1 MRAPRSLRAR
11 IVLAALGGLLVI
23 GVATAAVLLAALER
37 EGRRAVDRELAER
50 GKRVLGPGGRDEIG
64 PPGGGPGELDGPGGP
79 GRGGLLSGSGRFTL
93 VAAGDE
99 VRVFG
104 DVPAVPPA
112 PTADGLRTIE
122 LAGDPWR
129 TLTSTVGRTSAG
141 EAVRV
146 QVAATL
152 APVAE
157 RVAGARRIVVLVG
170 LAALALTGL
179 ATWLITTVALRPL
192 DRLRAGAA
200 RITGAR
206 DLQAPLADTEGP
218 DEVRS
223 VAAALNAMLA
233 RLRASA
239 EQTERALLA
248 TRRFA
253 ADAGHELRTPLT
265 SLRANLEALER
276 NPDLPAGERDA
287 LVADSLAVQDRMVR
301 LLAGLQALARGEAA
315 ETLPREPVDLGDL
328 VEGALFAARRRHPA
342 ARIALAEADEGV
354 VVHGW
359 EGGLRLVVDNLVDN
373 AVLHGGPAPR
383 VEVRVR
389 REDAHAVLRV
399 EDDGPGVPVAER
411 QAVLEPF
418 ARGAA
423 TTAAGTGLGLAIVA
437 QQAALHGGT
446 LTLGDAALGGL
457 AVTVT
462 LAGGAPVPPR
472 AAAVGAAAG
481 G

>member
-152 APVAE
+152 APEAE

-170 LAALALTGL
+170 LATLALTAL
-179 ATWLITTVALRPL
+179 ATWFITTVALRPL
-192 DRLRAGAA
+192 DRLRHGAA

-248 TRRFA
+248 SGR
-253 ADAGHELRTPLT
+253 
-265 SLRANLEALER
+265 
-276 NPDLPAGERDA
+276 
-287 LVADSLAVQDRMVR
+287 
-301 LLAGLQALARGEAA
+301 
-315 ETLPREPVDLGDL
+315 
-328 VEGALFAARRRHPA
+328 FAARRRHPA

-399 EDDGPGVPVAER
+399 EDDGPGVPAAER
-411 QAVLEPF
+411 EAVLAPF

-423 TTAAGTGLGLAIVA
+423 TSAPGTGLGLAIVA
-437 QQAALHGGT
+437 QQAALHGGA
-446 LTLGDAALGGL
+446 LALGDAALGGL

-462 LAGGAPVPPR
+462 LAAGAPAPPRPAAGGAP
-472 AAAVGAAAG
+472 AGAAG
-481 G
+481 P